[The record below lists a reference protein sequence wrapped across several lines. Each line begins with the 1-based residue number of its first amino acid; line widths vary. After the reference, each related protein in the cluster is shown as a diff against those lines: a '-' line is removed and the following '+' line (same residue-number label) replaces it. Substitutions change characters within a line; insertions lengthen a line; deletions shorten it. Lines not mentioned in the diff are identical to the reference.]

1 MTERQEAL
9 LASIIREYVQTAQPI
24 SSKQIENSGFFE
36 LSSASIR
43 AEMNELEER
52 GYLAHLHT
60 SGGRVPTDK
69 AYRYFVDNLIDLESI
84 RPMER
89 DKRKIK
95 EVIQRAEN
103 DPRELIKTVGQVLSS
118 LSENL
123 VITNIEDD
131 PLKNDGSEFFKT
143 GLSSLFELPE
153 FREFERIFRVTNFF
167 DEFERFFGRIEQELF
182 NRTAEDIKIMIGQ
195 ESNMKEIKDETVIY
209 ATYQLPHGFR
219 GMVALIGPT
228 RMNYQ
233 RNIGLLKYTGEE
245 IDKLN

>member
-1 MTERQEAL
+1 MNILDSSMAERQEAL

-69 AYRYFVDNLIDLESI
+69 AYRYFVDNLIDFESI

-95 EVIQRAEN
+95 
-103 DPRELIKTVGQVLSS
+103 
-118 LSENL
+118 
-123 VITNIEDD
+123 
-131 PLKNDGSEFFKT
+131 
-143 GLSSLFELPE
+143 
-153 FREFERIFRVTNFF
+153 
-167 DEFERFFGRIEQELF
+167 
-182 NRTAEDIKIMIGQ
+182 
-195 ESNMKEIKDETVIY
+195 
-209 ATYQLPHGFR
+209 
-219 GMVALIGPT
+219 
-228 RMNYQ
+228 
-233 RNIGLLKYTGEE
+233 
-245 IDKLN
+245 